1 MTELKKR
8 LQVQLA
14 INLSESRNRSM
25 LNAFVSKIDF
35 DRVLLNSA
43 QRKALGAPPKHHD
56 LYADETP
63 EAVWAWEL
71 TQSSLYIEPM
81 GLLKETLAVRENVQ
95 SQASLIQALQKL

>member
-1 MTELKKR
+1 
-8 LQVQLA
+8 
-14 INLSESRNRSM
+14 M

-81 GLLKETLAVRENVQ
+81 GLLKETLAVRETVQ
-95 SQASLIQALQKL
+95 SQASLIQALQKLQ